1 MRRWA
6 RLMSSFSQVA
16 VKICKVRNENVFH
29 KMLIMLEV
37 EVSIIVILE
46 NVVLLYENLKV
57 AIGLVL
63 LLVRINELSD
73 RFKSMSV

>member
-1 MRRWA
+1 
-6 RLMSSFSQVA
+6 MSSLCQVA
-16 VKICKVRNENVFH
+16 VKIRKVRNENVFH

-57 AIGLVL
+57 TRGLVL

-73 RFKSMSV
+73 RFKSMSR